1 MVQQNLESNL
11 KEELYQ
17 AIYKRKSIRK
27 YEEYRL
33 SEKELTEIKDF
44 LNEAK
49 VLDPEIKF
57 EAKIV
62 NSDGVKSL
70 LPIKS
75 PHYLQFFSEKKGDYL
90 LNAGFILQQLDLY
103 LSANNLGSCWFGLAK
118 PKKEIIAE
126 SDLEYIIT
134 LVFGRPSE
142 ATLRDSI
149 EDFDRKPLSE
159 IKEGENHY
167 ELLEAAR
174 LAPSATNGQPWY
186 FISEEKQIHL
196 YQLEPNFI
204 KKFFYE
210 KMNRIDMG
218 IVLAHLWLAAKEH
231 NNNFE
236 FEKLEKSPAVVEGYN
251 YLTTV
256 KLLMNYIKSE

>member
-1 MVQQNLESNL
+1 MDKQNLEANL

-27 YEEYRL
+27 YQEKKL
-33 SEKELTEIKDF
+33 SQKELTEIKNF
-44 LNEAK
+44 LNEAE

-62 NSDGVKSL
+62 NSEGVKSL

-75 PHYLQFFSEKKGDYL
+75 PHYLQFFSEEKGDHL

-103 LSANNLGSCWFGLAK
+103 LSARDLGSCWFGMAK

-126 SDLEYIIT
+126 SDLEYVIT
-134 LVFGRPSE
+134 LVFGRPAE
-142 ATLRDSI
+142 ASLRDSI

-167 ELLEAAR
+167 DLLEAVR

-186 FISEEKQIHL
+186 FISEEDEIHL

-218 IVLAHLWLAAKEH
+218 IALAHLWLAAEEH
-231 NNNFE
+231 NKDFK
-236 FEKLEKSPAVVEGYN
+236 FEKLAKSPKKVENYN
-251 YLTTV
+251 YLATV
-256 KLLMNYIKSE
+256 KL

>member
-1 MVQQNLESNL
+1 MEEQKLEKNL

-17 AIYKRKSIRK
+17 AIYKRRSIRK
-27 YEEYRL
+27 YQEKKL
-33 SEKELTEIKDF
+33 SEKRLAAIQKF

-49 VLDPEIKF
+49 VLNPEIEF

-62 NSDGVKSL
+62 NSEGVKSL
-70 LPIKS
+70 LPIKA
-75 PHYLQFFSEKKGDYL
+75 PHYLQFFSEEKGDYL

-103 LSANNLGSCWFGLAK
+103 LSALDLGSCWFGMAK

-126 SDLEYIIT
+126 SDLEYVIT
-134 LVFGRPSE
+134 LVFGYPAESGF
-142 ATLRDSI
+142 RDSI

-167 ELLEAAR
+167 DLLEAAR

-186 FISEEKQIHL
+186 FISDKDEIHL

-218 IVLAHLWLAAKEH
+218 ITLAHLWLAAEEH
-231 NNNFE
+231 NKDF
-236 FEKLEKSPAVVEGYN
+236 KLEKLAASPAAVENYN
-251 YLTTV
+251 YLATV
-256 KLLMNYIKSE
+256 KL

>member
-1 MVQQNLESNL
+1 MEQQNLGENL
-11 KEELYQ
+11 KKELYQ

-27 YEEYRL
+27 YQEQKL
-33 SEKELTEIKDF
+33 KSEQLQEIKDF
-44 LNEAK
+44 LKKTK

-57 EAKIV
+57 ESKIV
-62 NSDGVKSL
+62 NSEAVKSL

-75 PHYLQFFSEKKGDYL
+75 PHYLQFFSEEKGDYL

-103 LSANNLGSCWFGLAK
+103 FSTNSLGSCWFGLAK

-134 LVFGRPSE
+134 LVFGKPAE
-142 ATLRDSI
+142 NNHRDSI
-149 EDFDRKPLSE
+149 EDFDRKTLAE
-159 IKEGENHY
+159 IKEGEKHY
-167 ELLEAAR
+167 DLLEAAK

-186 FISEEKQIHL
+186 FISKENKIHL

-204 KKFFYE
+204 KKFFYQ

-218 IVLAHLWLAAKEH
+218 IALTHLWLAAEQH
-231 NNNFE
+231 NKNFK
-236 FEKLEKSPAVVEGYN
+236 FERLAESPAAVENYN
-251 YLTTV
+251 YLGTV
-256 KLLMNYIKSE
+256 KL

>member
-1 MVQQNLESNL
+1 MEQQNLNNGL

-27 YEEYRL
+27 YQKENL
-33 SEKELTEIKDF
+33 SEQKLTDIKNF
-44 LNEAK
+44 LNKAE

-57 EAKIV
+57 ETKIV
-62 NSDGVKSL
+62 NSDKVKSL
-70 LPIKS
+70 LPIRS
-75 PHYLQFFSEKKGDYL
+75 PHYLQFFSETEGDYL

-103 LSANNLGSCWFGLAK
+103 LSANNIGGCWFGMAK

-126 SDLEYIIT
+126 SDLEYVIT
-134 LVFGRPSE
+134 LVFGKPAELSQ
-142 ATLRDSI
+142 RDSI

-167 ELLEAAR
+167 DLLEAAR

-186 FISEEKQIHL
+186 FISAKDQIHL

-210 KMNRIDMG
+210 KMNKIDMG
-218 IVLAHLWLAAKEH
+218 IALAHLWLAAEEH
-231 NNNFE
+231 NKNFR
-236 FEKLEKSPAVVEGYN
+236 FEKLSERPAEIKDYN
-251 YLTTV
+251 YLGTV
-256 KLLMNYIKSE
+256 KL

>member
-1 MVQQNLESNL
+1 MNKQNLGENL
-11 KEELYQ
+11 KEKLYQ

-27 YEEYRL
+27 YQEKKL
-33 SEKELTEIKDF
+33 SEKELTDIKIF
-44 LNEAK
+44 LNKAK

-62 NSDGVKSL
+62 NSESVKSL

-75 PHYLQFFSEKKGDYL
+75 PHYLQFFSEEKGDYL

-103 LSANNLGSCWFGLAK
+103 LSANNLGCCWFGMAK

-126 SDLEYIIT
+126 SDLEYVIT
-134 LVFGRPSE
+134 LVFGHPDE
-142 ATLRDSI
+142 ASLRDSI

-159 IKEGENHY
+159 IKEGKNHY
-167 ELLEAAR
+167 DLLEAAR

-186 FISEEKQIHL
+186 FISEKNKIHL

-210 KMNRIDMG
+210 KMNKIDMG
-218 IVLAHLWLAAKEH
+218 IALAHLWLAAEEH
-231 NNNFE
+231 NMDFE
-236 FEKLEKSPAVVEGYN
+236 FEKLAESQAAVEGYN
-251 YLTTV
+251 YLATI
-256 KLLMNYIKSE
+256 KL

>member
-1 MVQQNLESNL
+1 MEQQKLNNNL
-11 KEELYQ
+11 KEDLYQ

-27 YEEYRL
+27 YKEENL
-33 SEKELTEIKDF
+33 SEQKLTEIRGF
-44 LNEAK
+44 LDKAK
-49 VLDPEIKF
+49 VINQEIRF

-62 NSDGVKSL
+62 NSDKVKSL
-70 LPIKS
+70 LPIRS
-75 PHYLQFFSEKKGDYL
+75 PHYLQFFSETEGDYL

-103 LSANNLGSCWFGLAK
+103 LSASSLGSCWFGLAK

-126 SDLEYIIT
+126 SDLEYVIT
-134 LVFGRPSE
+134 LVFGSPAEPSQ
-142 ATLRDSI
+142 RDSI

-159 IKEGENHY
+159 IKEGQNHY
-167 ELLEAAR
+167 DLLEAVR

-186 FISEEKQIHL
+186 FISDKDQIHL

-218 IVLAHLWLAAKEH
+218 IALAHLWLAAEVH
-231 NNNFE
+231 NKNFE
-236 FEKLEKSPAVVEGYN
+236 FKKLAASPKELEDYN
-251 YLTTV
+251 YL
-256 KLLMNYIKSE
+256 